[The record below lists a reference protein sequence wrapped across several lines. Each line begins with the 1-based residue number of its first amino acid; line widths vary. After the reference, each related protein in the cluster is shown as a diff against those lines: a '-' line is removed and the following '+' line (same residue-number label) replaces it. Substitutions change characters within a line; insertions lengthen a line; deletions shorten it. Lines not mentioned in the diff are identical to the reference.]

1 MKRCLLVGINKYP
14 GAPLNGTV
22 NDVKLMY
29 KILKEYYG
37 FEQFKILTDEEGTK
51 KKIIKELQW
60 LVRGSQPGDT
70 LYFHFSGHGSQVPV
84 NDRTAS
90 YEPDGLD
97 EIICNIDLDWD
108 RPIRDDDLGNMFA
121 NLPQG
126 VKTTVVLDSCHSGH
140 GLKNPLPGGFKN
152 RYLYPPPSKM
162 LKSGQIELNDDLS
175 YLTSRDSDDPV
186 ARTKP
191 FLVTKLNPGDSI
203 LISGCKDNQ
212 YSADG
217 VFNNIYHGAL
227 TYYLAQTL
235 REANWT
241 INYSD
246 LVDILNKKM
255 DKNGFDQD
263 PQLEGSYDSTS
274 GFFLGGLLNEK

>member
-1 MKRCLLVGINKYP
+1 MKRCLLVGINRYS

-22 NDVKLMY
+22 NDIKLMY
-29 KILKEYYG
+29 KILKEYYN
-37 FEQFKILTDEEGTK
+37 FDQFKILTDEEGTK

-60 LVRGSQPGDT
+60 LVRGSQPGDI

-121 NLPQG
+121 NLPMG

-140 GLKNPLPGGFKN
+140 GLKNPLPGGYKN

-175 YLTSRDSDDPV
+175 YLTSRVSDNPV

-217 VFNNIYHGAL
+217 AFNGIYHGAL

-235 REANWT
+235 KESNWS
-241 INYSD
+241 IYHED
-246 LVDILNKKM
+246 LITILNDKM
-255 DKNGFDQD
+255 DFNGFEQD
-263 PQLEGSYDSTS
+263 PQLEGSTDSINS
-274 GFFLGGLLNEK
+274 FFLGGIDEN